1 MKHLPL
7 ALLFGL
13 LAAAPAH
20 AFGIDAHRE
29 ITARAVALE
38 AAAWPALAVHAGD
51 LAVGN
56 VAEDLNLVVKWGFF
70 NHYFN
75 PTGAVRTSWRSTS
88 DARVAGLWADIEAAL
103 RAGDAEE
110 AWDRAGHLLHH
121 IQDMASPPHVIPVEH
136 GLGDGFERY
145 PIGPLV
151 AEARGVPVQ
160 ARGGIELHEDLARRT
175 WDAVETGSYVR
186 CGRTVRWADHW
197 APEDGAFGRYGGE
210 GNRFGDAADCPEEAD
225 AMRTFAEAR
234 VEDAVGY
241 SRAFL
246 REVAARVDAR
256 QGVAQAR

>member
-7 ALLFGL
+7 ALLAGL
-13 LAAAPAH
+13 AVAAPAH
-20 AFGIDAHRE
+20 AFGIDAHRQL
-29 ITARAVALE
+29 TARAIALE
-38 AAAWPALAVHAGD
+38 AAEWPALAVHAGD
-51 LAVGN
+51 LAVAN
-56 VAEDLNLVVKWGFF
+56 VAEDLNVVVKWGFY

-75 PTGAVRTSWRSTS
+75 PMGAVRTSWRATS
-88 DARVAGLWADIEAAL
+88 DARVAGLWTDIEAAI

-151 AEARGVPVQ
+151 AGAQGTRVP
-160 ARGGIELHEDLARRT
+160 AMGGIELHEDLARRT
-175 WDAVETGSYVR
+175 WDAVETGSYDR
-186 CGRTVRWADHW
+186 CGRTIRWEQHW
-197 APEDGAFGRYGGE
+197 APERGEFGRYGGE

-225 AMRTFAEAR
+225 AMHAFAEAR

-241 SRAFL
+241 SRTFL
-246 REVAARVDAR
+246 RDVAARLDAHD
-256 QGVAQAR
+256 GLAAAQ